1 MITWILLCFILNV
14 VITIIA
20 IFIASVIINNN
31 TVIMFL

>member
-1 MITWILLCFILNV
+1 MITWILLCFMLNV

-20 IFIASVIINNN
+20 IVIASVIINN